1 VAARDRHVS
10 ARGASRSLVG
20 MPWTRT
26 TSQRPPGI
34 MGHRLVGTRFLKGTS
49 SQKSVEGEEIAAA
62 RVAVA
67 KWKELNLKRAE
78 EGDMMGAADA
88 DIKMYEAK
96 AELARLQGDPVA
108 EQEAKIAKQ
117 EAKIAKQEAGVKE
130 AITVMMGIA
139 DKKSVE
145 YEIANEQYT
154 TAKASRD
161 KLTIGLDILTKELED
176 LKATTVTSPPPK
188 GM

>member
-1 VAARDRHVS
+1 MHGAFHVDVVNVSICLVVSPLVSNTIHFASLFRVLSVAARDRHVS

-108 EQEAKIAKQ
+108 EQEAKIA
-117 EAKIAKQEAGVKE
+117 I
-130 AITVMMGIA
+130 
-139 DKKSVE
+139 
-145 YEIANEQYT
+145 
-154 TAKASRD
+154 
-161 KLTIGLDILTKELED
+161 
-176 LKATTVTSPPPK
+176 
-188 GM
+188 